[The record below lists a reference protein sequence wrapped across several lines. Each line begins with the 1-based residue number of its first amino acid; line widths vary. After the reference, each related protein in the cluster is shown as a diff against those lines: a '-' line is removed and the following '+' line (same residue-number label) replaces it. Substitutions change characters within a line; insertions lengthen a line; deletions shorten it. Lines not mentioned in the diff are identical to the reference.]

1 LIKIDAITELA
12 KYCII
17 GLLLAIFI
25 FLIQTPLS
33 GAEINK
39 VMYIHSAKA
48 PVYSR
53 PNIQSEKIM
62 ELKTGMEIIVLEEKG
77 FWCKMTHNEIPG
89 WIFKLMVR
97 DTPPK
102 EFRKININQLAEL
115 ESKARKRPSA
125 YTTTASARGLKTK
138 RDRFAD
144 QYKNDYSALEQMESL
159 VISGEEADKFITD
172 GMINENTP

>member
-1 LIKIDAITELA
+1 LKTIDTIQELV
-12 KYCII
+12 KYFII
-17 GLLLAIFI
+17 ALLLAIFF

-48 PVYSR
+48 PVYTQ

-62 ELKTGMEIIVLEEKG
+62 ELKTGMEIMILEEKG
-77 FWCKMTHNEIPG
+77 FWYQMTYQEIPG

-102 EFRKININQLAEL
+102 ETRKIDVTQLAEL

-138 RDRFAD
+138 RDRFAS
-144 QYKNDYSALEQMESL
+144 QYKNDYNALEKMESM
-159 VISGEEADKFITD
+159 VISREEADKFITD
-172 GMINENTP
+172 GMKNENTP

>member
-1 LIKIDAITELA
+1 MIRSDAIAELV

-17 GLLLAIFI
+17 GLLLAIFF

-33 GAEINK
+33 GAEKNK

-62 ELKTGMEIIVLEEKG
+62 ELKTGMEIIILEEKG
-77 FWCKMTHNEIPG
+77 FWYQMTYNEIPG

-102 EFRKININQLAEL
+102 EFYEIDVNQLAEL

-138 RDRFAD
+138 RDRFAS
-144 QYKNDYSALEQMESL
+144 QYKNDYNALEKMESM
-159 VISGEEADKFITD
+159 VISREDADKFITD